1 MLAVVLAGLKW
12 FGIILLII
20 VGLFLLVC
28 LSVLL
33 IPVRYKLQITIDD
46 KRRVHGT
53 VSWLLHLVH
62 ISFQSEEGGSKY
74 CIRVLGICLTPD
86 KKGRRRAGKG
96 SGRRKRKGIK
106 RRADAGQQEKERQE
120 SIDAGQQ
127 EKEVERTDAF
137 PEKGM
142 LHGPEKNGR
151 EAGEIL
157 DTPQVSRR
165 KRGFVSRLFEQIK
178 DFVLSIAEIFGK
190 IKRKIKDF
198 FEKKESGEGSQEG
211 ISRVFAI
218 LRDENTPE
226 LFRLLRENAGGFI
239 RHVRPSRV
247 KGWIRFGTDD
257 PCLTGQLLGG
267 VGILFAARGHAVTV
281 IPDFEEAVLEGDLK
295 ICGRIRFAVLLFI
308 LSRLHPLRQWNHYKK
323 YSSNEK

>member
-12 FGIILLII
+12 FGIVLLII

-46 KRRVHGT
+46 KRRVYGT

-62 ISFQSEEGGSKY
+62 ISFQSGEDGSKY
-74 CIRVLGICLTPD
+74 CIRVLGICLTPR
-86 KKGRRRAGKG
+86 KKRKRRAGKG
-96 SGRRKRKGIK
+96 SGRKKRKGKK
-106 RRADAGQQEKERQE
+106 RRADAKQQEKERQGSMDAGQQEKEKQG
-120 SIDAGQQ
+120 SIDAGHQKKDA
-127 EKEVERTDAF
+127 EHTDAF

-142 LHGPEKNGR
+142 LQEQN
-151 EAGEIL
+151 
-157 DTPQVSRR
+157 
-165 KRGFVSRLFEQIK
+165 RGFISRLFGQIR

-190 IKRKIKDF
+190 IRRKVQDF
-198 FEKKESGEGSQEG
+198 FEKKESDEESQGG
-211 ISRVFAI
+211 ISRVLAI

-226 LFRLLRENAGGFI
+226 VFRLLRENAGGVI
-239 RHVRPSRV
+239 RHIRPSRV

-281 IPDFEEAVLEGDLK
+281 IPDFEETVLEGDLK
-295 ICGRIRFAVLLFI
+295 IYGRIRFAVLLFI

>member
-12 FGIILLII
+12 FGIVLLII

-28 LSVLL
+28 LSILL

-46 KRRVHGT
+46 KRRVYGT

-62 ISFQSEEGGSKY
+62 ISFQSGEDGSKY
-74 CIRVLGICLTPD
+74 CIRVLGIRLTPG
-86 KKGRRRAGKG
+86 KKRRCRTGKG
-96 SGRRKRKGIK
+96 GSKRKRKRKK
-106 RRADAGQQEKERQE
+106 RRADAKQQEKE
-120 SIDAGQQ
+120 A
-127 EKEVERTDAF
+127 ERTDAF

-142 LHGPEKNGR
+142 QQEPEKNSR
-151 EAGEIL
+151 EAEEIV
-157 DTPQVSRR
+157 DTPQAFGQN
-165 KRGFVSRLFEQIK
+165 RGFISRLFGKIK
-178 DFVLSIAEIFGK
+178 DFVLSIVEIFGK
-190 IKRKIKDF
+190 IKRKVQDF
-198 FEKKESGEGSQEG
+198 FEKKESGEESQGG
-211 ISRVFAI
+211 ISRVAAI

-226 LFRLLRENAGGFI
+226 VFRLLRENAGGFI
-239 RHVRPSRV
+239 RHIRPSRV

-295 ICGRIRFAVLLFI
+295 IYGRIRFAVLLFI